1 MKNLVGSSE
10 VVYNMILSME
20 SGGWVTSNVV
30 DEEGVTVFDITGGGS
45 VDSGRS
51 RVMLVA

>member
-1 MKNLVGSSE
+1 MKNLVGSSG
-10 VVYNMILSME
+10 VVYNMILSMD

-30 DEEGVTVFDITGGGS
+30 DEEGVTVLTGGGS